1 MALFTVNLNVVSAEE
16 GLFSGS
22 IKSLQITGSEGE
34 LGIMPGHAPLLT
46 SLKPGMALI
55 TKDDDTEEVIY
66 LSGGMLEVQP
76 NNVIVLADVA
86 TRADDL
92 DEQAALE
99 AKKRAEENM
108 NATGGDVDYAAVA
121 ASFGCCVFRRLSSF
135 LAVTLLLIMVIASV
149 L

>member
-1 MALFTVNLNVVSAEE
+1 MALLTVNLNVVSAEE
-16 GLFSGS
+16 SLFSGS

-55 TKDDDTEEVIY
+55 TKDDGTEEVIY

-86 TRADDL
+86 TRAADL

-99 AKKRAEENM
+99 AKQRAESSI
-108 NATGGDVDYAAVA
+108 NANGVDVDYAAVSA
-121 ASFGCCVFRRLSSF
+121 E
-135 LAVTLLLIMVIASV
+135 LARAEAQLRVIQATSKKG
-149 L
+149 

>member
-1 MALFTVNLNVVSAEE
+1 MALLTVNLNVVSAEE
-16 GLFSGS
+16 NLFSGS

-55 TKDDDTEEVIY
+55 TKKDGTEEVIY

-99 AKKRAEENM
+99 AKQRAEENM
-108 NATGGDVDYAAVA
+108 NAHGGDVDYAEVA
-121 ASFGCCVFRRLSSF
+121 AE
-135 LAVTLLLIMVIASV
+135 LARAIAQLRVIQAGKRKV
-149 L
+149 

>member
-16 GLFSGS
+16 SLFSGS

-55 TKDDDTEEVIY
+55 TKEDGTEEVIY

-86 TRADDL
+86 TRAADL
-92 DEQAALE
+92 DEQAALD

-108 NATGGDVDYAAVA
+108 NANGVDVDYAAVSA
-121 ASFGCCVFRRLSSF
+121 E
-135 LAVTLLLIMVIASV
+135 LARAEAQLRVIQAVSKKA
-149 L
+149 

>member
-1 MALFTVNLNVVSAEE
+1 MALLTVNLNVVSAEE
-16 GLFSGS
+16 SLFSGS

-55 TKDDDTEEVIY
+55 TKSDDSEEVIY

-86 TRADDL
+86 TRAGDL
-92 DEQAALE
+92 DEEAALA
-99 AKKRAEENM
+99 AKKSAEDNM
-108 NATGGDVDYAAVA
+108 NATGVDVDFAAVA
-121 ASFGCCVFRRLSSF
+121 AE
-135 LAVTLLLIMVIASV
+135 LARAEAQLRVIQATSKKS
-149 L
+149 

>member
-1 MALFTVNLNVVSAEE
+1 MALFTVNLNVVSEHE
-16 GLFSGS
+16 SLFSGS

-55 TKDDDTEEVIY
+55 TKEDDTEEVLY

-76 NNVIVLADVA
+76 NQVIVLADVA
-86 TRADDL
+86 IRSDDL
-92 DEQAALE
+92 NEQAILD

-108 NATGGDVDYAAVA
+108 TSANVDVDYATVAAELARAVA
-121 ASFGCCVFRRLSSF
+121 QLRVIQASKK
-135 LAVTLLLIMVIASV
+135 
-149 L
+149 

>member
-1 MALFTVNLNVVSAEE
+1 MALLTVNLNVVSAEE
-16 GLFSGS
+16 SLFSGS

-55 TKDDDTEEVIY
+55 TKKDGSEEVIY

-99 AKKRAEENM
+99 AKQRAEANM
-108 NATGGDVDYAAVA
+108 NDHGGDVDYAEVAAELARAVA
-121 ASFGCCVFRRLSSF
+121 QLRVIQVTKRRS
-135 LAVTLLLIMVIASV
+135 
-149 L
+149 

>member
-1 MALFTVNLNVVSAEE
+1 MALLTVNLNVVSAEE
-16 GLFSGS
+16 SLFSGS

-55 TKDDDTEEVIY
+55 TKNDGTEEVIY

-76 NNVIVLADVA
+76 NNVIVLADIA
-86 TRADDL
+86 TRAADL

-99 AKKRAEENM
+99 AKQRAEANM
-108 NATGGDVDYAAVA
+108 NANGVDVDYAAVSA
-121 ASFGCCVFRRLSSF
+121 E
-135 LAVTLLLIMVIASV
+135 LARAEAQLRVIQATSKKA
-149 L
+149 

>member
-1 MALFTVNLNVVSAEE
+1 MALLTVNLNVVSAHES
-16 GLFSGS
+16 LFSGG

-55 TKDDDTEEVIY
+55 TKKDGTEEVLY

-92 DEQAALE
+92 DEQAALD
-99 AKKRAEENM
+99 AKQRAEDEIN
-108 NATGGDVDYAAVA
+108 THSGGDVDYATVA
-121 ASFGCCVFRRLSSF
+121 AQ
-135 LAVTLLLIMVIASV
+135 LANAMAQLRVIQVSKRK
-149 L
+149 LK

>member
-1 MALFTVNLNVVSAEE
+1 MALFTVNLNVVSAQES
-16 GLFSGS
+16 LFSGS

-55 TKDDDTEEVIY
+55 TKEDDSEEVIY

-76 NNVIVLADVA
+76 NQVIVLADVA

-92 DEQAALE
+92 DEQAAQE

-108 NATGGDVDYAAVA
+108 NAHGGDVDYAVVA
-121 ASFGCCVFRRLSSF
+121 AE
-135 LAVTLLLIMVIASV
+135 LARAEAQLRVIQATSKKN
-149 L
+149 

>member
-1 MALFTVNLNVVSAEE
+1 MALLTVNLNVVSAEE
-16 GLFSGS
+16 SLFSGS

-55 TKDDDTEEVIY
+55 TKQDGTEEVIY

-86 TRADDL
+86 TRAADL

-99 AKKRAEENM
+99 AKQRAEASI
-108 NATGGDVDYAAVA
+108 NANGVDVDYAAVSA
-121 ASFGCCVFRRLSSF
+121 E
-135 LAVTLLLIMVIASV
+135 LARAEAQLRVIQATSKKA
-149 L
+149 